1 MALNQTITSGKTS
14 RMPKT
19 AISTPMVK
27 KIFCQNALMRRSTV
41 ALMTALSKESDT
53 SRMPRMSVR
62 NRAVGP
68 P

>member
-1 MALNQTITSGKTS
+1 
-14 RMPKT
+14 MPKT

-27 KIFCQNALMRRSTV
+27 KIFCQNALIRRSTV